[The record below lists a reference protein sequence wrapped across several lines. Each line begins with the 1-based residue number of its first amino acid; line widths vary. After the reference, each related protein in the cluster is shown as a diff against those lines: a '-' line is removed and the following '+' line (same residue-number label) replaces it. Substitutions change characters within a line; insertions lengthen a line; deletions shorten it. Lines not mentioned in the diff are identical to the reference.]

1 MSRHR
6 DLRNLHKDYSD
17 YDDGHDDDYWAE
29 EEDYWA
35 PTQSKPNP
43 APAPSAP
50 APVPSSTAPPAAVA
64 ECVGA
69 IASVLGE
76 QYSTADMQ
84 AAATLHAGN
93 VELAIDALLTGRLKD
108 FLKLKVEELDTV
120 MGFGH
125 PVSNRNAPAPGGG
138 PPGLAPQPHQP
149 PGQPREHE
157 RRYDADGVLYT
168 MAEFVQEYGGTA
180 EWARA
185 ARQVTQPEE
194 EEEEEEEEER
204 RCDPNDGGLYTKA
217 DFVAEYGGT
226 AEWARAAP
234 RRQPTGK
241 AGAQLARDMAQKLSL
256 APPSSSSSPH
266 PAAAAPPPTAAPPAA
281 AGRRA
286 RGKAAKEASGAH
298 PAAAAAPS
306 AAAPA
311 MPLPPAEVP
320 PPSEQL
326 NMVVIGHVDAGKS
339 TLMGRLLLMAGEVDE
354 RTMQRYEKEARA
366 LNKGSFRYA
375 WVMDQDADE
384 RARGVTIDVGCAF
397 FRTPR
402 RLVNVLDAPGHQDFV
417 PNMIGGAVQAD
428 AALLVLN
435 ASTGAFE
442 AGLCAQTREHLLLA
456 RSLGV
461 SQLLVA
467 VNQMDSVAWSQSRY
481 DEIVAQIGPIAQQSG
496 FARQPTCVPV
506 SALGGLNLG
515 PTCPPPAEAAGWVI
529 GRSLLDEIDE
539 LQPQPHGSTA
549 GLRLCVADVVH
560 GTRLGPVAVSE

>member
-17 YDDGHDDDYWAE
+17 YDDGYDDGDDYWAE
-29 EEDYWA
+29 EEPWV
-35 PTQSKPNP
+35 PTANANP

-69 IASVLGE
+69 IALVLGE

-93 VELAIDALLTGRLKD
+93 VELAIDALLTGQ
-108 FLKLKVEELDTV
+108 T
-120 MGFGH
+120 
-125 PVSNRNAPAPGGG
+125 APPPGVG
-138 PPGLAPQPHQP
+138 PPGLAPQPPQP
-149 PGQPREHE
+149 PQPGEHE
-157 RRYDADGVLYT
+157 RRYDSDGILYT

-180 EWARA
+180 EWARS
-185 ARQVTQPEE
+185 ARQVTQP
-194 EEEEEEEEER
+194 EEEEEER
-204 RCDPNDGGLYTKA
+204 RCDPNDGALYTKA
-217 DFVAEYGGT
+217 EFVAEYGGT

-234 RRQPTGK
+234 RWQPTGE
-241 AGAQLARDMAQKLSL
+241 AGAQLARDMGQKLSL
-256 APPSSSSSPH
+256 APSSSSSPH
-266 PAAAAPPPTAAPPAA
+266 PAAAAPPPKAAPPAA
-281 AGRRA
+281 VGRRA
-286 RGKAAKEASGAH
+286 RGKAAKEASGGH

-306 AAAPA
+306 VAAPA
-311 MPLPPAEVP
+311 TPSAASPLPPAEVP

-375 WVMDQDADE
+375 WVMDQDAEE

-402 RLVNVLDAPGHQDFV
+402 QLVNVLDAPGHQDFV
-417 PNMIGGAVQAD
+417 PNMIGGAAQAD

-515 PTCPPPAEAAGWVI
+515 CTCPPPAETAGWVM

-560 GTRLGPVAVSE
+560 GTRLGPVAVRVGK

>member
-17 YDDGHDDDYWAE
+17 YDDGYDDDYWAE
-29 EEDYWA
+29 EEWA
-35 PTQSKPNP
+35 PTAKANP

-50 APVPSSTAPPAAVA
+50 APAPAPSSTAPPAAVN

-76 QYSTADMQ
+76 QYSAAEMY
-84 AAATLHAGN
+84 AAATLHSGN
-93 VELAIDALLTGRLKD
+93 VELAIDALLTSQ
-108 FLKLKVEELDTV
+108 T
-120 MGFGH
+120 
-125 PVSNRNAPAPGGG
+125 APPAGVG
-138 PPGLAPQPHQP
+138 PPGLAPQLPQP
-149 PGQPREHE
+149 EDHE

-194 EEEEEEEEER
+194 EEEEER
-204 RCDPNDGGLYTKA
+204 RCDPNDGALYTEA
-217 DFVAEYGGT
+217 EFVAEYGGT

-234 RRQPTGK
+234 RRQPTGE
-241 AGAQLARDMAQKLSL
+241 AGAQLARDAGQKLSL
-256 APPSSSSSPH
+256 APPSSSSVPH
-266 PAAAAPPPTAAPPAA
+266 PAAAAPPPKAAPPAA

-286 RGKAAKEASGAH
+286 RGKAAKEASGGG

-311 MPLPPAEVP
+311 APLPPAEAP

-375 WVMDQDADE
+375 WVMDQDAEE

-417 PNMIGGAVQAD
+417 PNMIGGAAQAD

-515 PTCPPPAEAAGWVI
+515 PTCPPPAEAAGWVV

-560 GTRLGPVAVSE
+560 GTRLGPVAVSA